1 MGENNEEDPLW
12 GKGWEYLCTTL
23 ILLAPGWSVKTPSVK
38 MYFISHPKVIKLL
51 GEALQ
56 GQYKFLH
63 NFSGWPPI

>member
-23 ILLAPGWSVKTPSVK
+23 ILLAPGWSAKTPSVK

-51 GEALQ
+51 G
-56 GQYKFLH
+56 
-63 NFSGWPPI
+63 